1 MIMNLHLHV
10 IANVT
15 MYQECLWAFCAFHKT
30 YNCMQNGYCYMKPSS
45 MLSLLHIVDE
55 SGYSITGLVVGI
67 IFAALLVTVA
77 VFTLGILCK

>member
-1 MIMNLHLHV
+1 
-10 IANVT
+10 
-15 MYQECLWAFCAFHKT
+15 MYFCT
-30 YNCMQNGYCYMKPSS
+30 VVLILDGPW

-77 VFTLGILCK
+77 VITLGILCK

>member
-1 MIMNLHLHV
+1 
-10 IANVT
+10 
-15 MYQECLWAFCAFHKT
+15 
-30 YNCMQNGYCYMKPSS
+30 MKPSS